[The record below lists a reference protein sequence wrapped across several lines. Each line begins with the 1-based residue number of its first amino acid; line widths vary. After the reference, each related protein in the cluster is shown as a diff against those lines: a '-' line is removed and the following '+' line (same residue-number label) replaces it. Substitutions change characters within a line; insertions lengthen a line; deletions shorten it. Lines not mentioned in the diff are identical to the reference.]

1 MSLHNYVT
9 QVFFVF
15 LVVEIECIIRRNKFK
30 KPRQGQTPSTSQ
42 RTLQSRNWH
51 VNDRLWAVSFKKAE
65 PRLRHVSAE
74 CPRQRVS
81 GTSKQFCQTTI
92 AYCLCLVCQSGRV
105 YASNRHF
112 LFLLVIQKTE
122 PWENEKCEADM
133 EKYVWEGSQSQRT
146 LEQLLKRMPD
156 REKAQDLPE
165 VIEQYSR
172 NVTHFHNEGS
182 CLFSFSIH

>member
-1 MSLHNYVT
+1 M
-9 QVFFVF
+9 
-15 LVVEIECIIRRNKFK
+15 
-30 KPRQGQTPSTSQ
+30 
-42 RTLQSRNWH
+42 
-51 VNDRLWAVSFKKAE
+51 SFKKTE

-105 YASNRHF
+105 YTSNRHF

-146 LEQLLKRMPD
+146 LEQLLKRMPE
-156 REKAQDLPE
+156 REKAQDLPV

-172 NVTHFHNEGS
+172 NVTNFHNEG
-182 CLFSFSIH
+182 LFVFFFNSLVLISFDICFPFQNTN